1 MRHSNEI
8 EQELSELTPGMVWP
22 GREMPFH
29 VPAGYFDNLPARISE
44 DALLSL
50 NKPIDVPYEVPAGYF
65 DQLSAQVI
73 HRALSETTTEQN
85 NSSNNSSQEGSSG
98 KIISLFF
105 RKAMPYAAAA
115 LLGGIL
121 VTGAFL
127 FTDQRAGINRESFSV
142 GNLTASHTILSPDNE
157 LYKDISFKMQSLSD
171 DEINRYLEENTS
183 TETVEWQPE
192 EIN

>member
-1 MRHSNEI
+1 MRHSTEI
-8 EQELSELTPGMVWP
+8 EKELRELTPGMVWP
-22 GREMPFH
+22 GKDMPFH
-29 VPAGYFDNLPARISE
+29 VPAGYFDHLPARIAE

-50 NKPIDVPYEVPAGYF
+50 NKPIDIPYEVPAGYF
-65 DQLSAQVI
+65 DQLSAQVVN
-73 HRALSETTTEQN
+73 RALAEAAGEQN
-85 NSSNNSSQEGSSG
+85 NTSNNRSHEGSSG
-98 KIISLFF
+98 KMVNLFF
-105 RKAMPYAAAA
+105 KKVIPYAAAA

-127 FTDQRAGINRESFSV
+127 FTEQRVGTGCETLST
-142 GNLTASHTILSPDNE
+142 GNLTASHTVLSPDNE

-183 TETVEWQPE
+183 TETMEWQPE